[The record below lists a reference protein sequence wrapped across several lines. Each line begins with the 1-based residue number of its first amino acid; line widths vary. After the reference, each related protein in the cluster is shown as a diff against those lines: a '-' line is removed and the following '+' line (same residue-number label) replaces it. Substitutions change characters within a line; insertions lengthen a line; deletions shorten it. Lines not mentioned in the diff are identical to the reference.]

1 MRRAVSIVL
10 TDAEREQL
18 QGWAR
23 SRTAPAR
30 LVSRARIVL
39 MAADGAE
46 NIAIAEKLGLDRSI
60 VARWGMSR

>member
-1 MRRAVSIVL
+1 MRRAVSVVL
-10 TDAEREQL
+10 TDAERDTL

-39 MAADGAE
+39 LAGEGAE
-46 NIAIAEKLGLDRSI
+46 NKTITERLGMDRSV
-60 VARWGMSR
+60 VAR